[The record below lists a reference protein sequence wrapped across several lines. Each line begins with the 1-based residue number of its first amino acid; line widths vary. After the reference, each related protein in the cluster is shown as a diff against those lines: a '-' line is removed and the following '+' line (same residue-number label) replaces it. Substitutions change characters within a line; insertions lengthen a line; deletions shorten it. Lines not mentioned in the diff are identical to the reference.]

1 MLLEFLQEVYH
12 DTDGRDTA
20 LCLLSPAPMS
30 RSMKRLL
37 KSRFAKRHHITYLQ
51 GSVFR
56 EHDLNRARVKD
67 AVGCFIFADKCVQGR
82 AARLVED
89 ANAIL
94 SAVAVTNIQH
104 DIPLFLSVHS
114 PESLEQASWSLSDGG
129 RGAAISGVLL
139 TQRLLAASTSERQK
153 RRKKDREEERQR
165 KETGK
170 QRQRNRETE
179 TEKQRQRSREKKFWR
194 RDAEKEC
201 GKGAEKEGYETEQI
215 MRFTHRLYR
224 MVCSPF
230 TPFRYPLPR
239 RRLPPGQPD
248 EVS

>member
-1 MLLEFLQEVYH
+1 MLCGSSIPTRMLLEFLQEVYH

-37 KSRFAKRHHITYLQ
+37 KSRFARRHHITYLQ

-139 TQRLLAASTSERQK
+139 TQRLLAASTSERM
-153 RRKKDREEERQR
+153 
-165 KETGK
+165 
-170 QRQRNRETE
+170 
-179 TEKQRQRSREKKFWR
+179 S
-194 RDAEKEC
+194 
-201 GKGAEKEGYETEQI
+201 
-215 MRFTHRLYR
+215 
-224 MVCSPF
+224 V
-230 TPFRYPLPR
+230 
-239 RRLPPGQPD
+239 
-248 EVS
+248 

>member
-1 MLLEFLQEVYH
+1 MLCGSSIPTRMLLEFLQEVYH

-139 TQRLLAASTSERQK
+139 TQRLLAASTSERRK
-153 RRKKDREEERQR
+153 RRKKEREEERQR

-170 QRQRNRETE
+170 QRQRNREKRLRNRDRE
-179 TEKQRQRSREKKFWR
+179 AERRNSGEEMRRRS
-194 RDAEKEC
+194 AEKEQ
-201 GKGAEKEGYETEQI
+201 K
-215 MRFTHRLYR
+215 
-224 MVCSPF
+224 
-230 TPFRYPLPR
+230 R
-239 RRLPPGQPD
+239 RDTKLNK
-248 EVS
+248 